1 MKHTNVVIRLPSK
14 PHLNPNRNGF
24 YIATL
29 YFFPLY
35 PLQAPSLYFNCSG
48 EISIFYI
55 RLQHCMFLLQMVA
68 LYRDPEGEDVLKSSM
83 AGMTQSSFKQGL
95 TNGNVSIIEGRS
107 STATFRLSGIREDDA
122 ETVFQ
127 LKKRIGELEN
137 ELLSCQ
143 ETKVLA

>member
-1 MKHTNVVIRLPSK
+1 
-14 PHLNPNRNGF
+14 
-24 YIATL
+24 
-29 YFFPLY
+29 
-35 PLQAPSLYFNCSG
+35 
-48 EISIFYI
+48 
-55 RLQHCMFLLQMVA
+55 MVA

-137 ELLSCQ
+137 ELLSC